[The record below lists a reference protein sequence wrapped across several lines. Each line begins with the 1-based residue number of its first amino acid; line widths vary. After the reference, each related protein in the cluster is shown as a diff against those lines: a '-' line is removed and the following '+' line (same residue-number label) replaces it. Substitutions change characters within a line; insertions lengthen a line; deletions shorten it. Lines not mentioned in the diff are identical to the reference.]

1 MYWRSPL
8 LCFCYVDTRIYLNGR
23 GTFETIRPGSLW
35 RRIFGAIDKDGK
47 NNPNSNPA
55 HPRPAPSKSV
65 EEQERRKQEFKRE
78 RGSKIKSKR
87 EGY

>member
-1 MYWRSPL
+1 
-8 LCFCYVDTRIYLNGR
+8 VDTRIYLNGR